1 MDNIRWLTG
10 FTGSTAT
17 LVVKDNDS
25 VLIVDG
31 RYTQQAVDQLRLSDA
46 SARVVEARTQA
57 LQMQQLSR
65 ELLGIKNCGF
75 DSSEI
80 TMLNFGMITAECSCV
95 FVATNGV
102 VQQLRRVKTEAE
114 IARILG
120 TGSVS

>member
-10 FTGSTAT
+10 STGSTAT

-31 RYTQQAVDQLRLSDA
+31 RYTQQAVDQLRLSEA

-65 ELLGIKNCGF
+65 ELLGINGCGF

-80 TMLNFGMITAECSCV
+80 TLLNFETM
-95 FVATNGV
+95 VAQV
-102 VQQLRRVKTEAE
+102 A
-114 IARILG
+114 
-120 TGSVS
+120 